1 MTVVAHIKK
10 SAPQGTA
17 KKQQI
22 KERGCELNRKGVP
35 PNYIVINL
43 DDLNSSDP
51 GSVGDF
57 LFASDANGDKAPWD
71 KSWVAAIE
79 LTRGSKSDTEVK
91 KQLNAAAKVAEQLT
105 KNINKNV
112 EFEFIPVFV
121 YGGKVDRQKMKR
133 VKIKFR
139 GKTRG
144 VTVVRCE
151 SPLSKALLSPQE
163 HD

>member
-43 DDLNSSDP
+43 NDLNSSDP

-57 LFASDANGDKAPWD
+57 IFASDANGDKAPWD
-71 KSWVAAIE
+71 KSWVVAIE
-79 LTRGSKSDTEVK
+79 LTCGTKTATRVK
-91 KQLNAAAKVAEQLT
+91 NQLNAAAKVAEQLT
-105 KNINKNV
+105 NNINKNV
-112 EFEFIPVFV
+112 EFKFIPVFV
-121 YGGKVDRQKMKR
+121 YGGRVDIQKMKQ

-139 GKTRG
+139 GETRG

-151 SPLSKALLSPQE
+151 SPLYKALLARGSGG
-163 HD
+163 